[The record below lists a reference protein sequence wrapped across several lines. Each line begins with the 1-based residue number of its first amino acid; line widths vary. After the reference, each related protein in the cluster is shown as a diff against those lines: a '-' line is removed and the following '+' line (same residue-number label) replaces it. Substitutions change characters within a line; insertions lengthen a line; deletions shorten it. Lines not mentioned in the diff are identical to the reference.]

1 MFKTLL
7 VDDEPAALEY
17 IQRIIDSRCSSFQ
30 VAATA
35 RSGEE
40 CLEILE
46 GLRVDVVIT
55 DIRMKGISGIELIE
69 KIKAIRCNICLIIV
83 SGYSDFEYAKKAI
96 TNQVYDYVLKPV
108 DPVDFT
114 DMMERLEKQL
124 RVQEARQRAILFK
137 HICQGSYVSRE
148 DLLHYFGDSEY
159 YAFLLRRNNL
169 ANRFQGTKDSDV
181 VSNDYESFLVYA
193 RDENEVF
200 YLIPSECLNSRD
212 ELNSIIENTR
222 EKYWPDQGFLTTV
235 TVTEPFGIEKMDEV
249 IAQASEELYKN
260 LVCGVS
266 QTWELGHI
274 TERTGMN
281 EQEKENLQKIDYYLS
296 KKEILKAKSELH
308 SLCRKFEERRIPQ
321 IQVENAFRQI
331 CNSVWM
337 NEGYRSYG
345 SNTEYLLEELLY
357 NSMNMEMLLQN
368 LTDFLFKDAPPD
380 HQKVDTPEYFAS
392 VCNYMKNHLEESLS
406 LNSIVREFHVSQGH
420 LSFIFRKYAGQSFNT
435 YLTSMRMEK
444 AKEILEN
451 DRNILIKDVAQ
462 MVGYQDQFYFS
473 RVFKLYTGV
482 RPTEY
487 ERKE

>member
-17 IQRIIDSRCSSFQ
+17 IQRIIDTRCSAFQ

-35 RSGEE
+35 KSGEE
-40 CLEILE
+40 CLQILE
-46 GLRVDVVIT
+46 NLRVDVVIT
-55 DIRMKGISGIELIE
+55 DIRMNGINGIELIE
-69 KIKAIRCNICLIIV
+69 KIKEIRSDIWLIIV

-108 DPVDFT
+108 DPLDFT
-114 DMMERLEKQL
+114 AIMERLEKL
-124 RVQEARQRAILFK
+124 LKEQEARQKSLLFK
-137 HICQGSYVSRE
+137 HICQGSYASRE
-148 DLLHYFGDSEY
+148 DLLHYFGGSEY
-159 YAFLLRRNNL
+159 FAFLLRRNNL

-181 VSNDYESFLVYA
+181 VSNSYEPFLVYA

-222 EKYWPDQGFLTTV
+222 EKYLPDQGFLTTV
-235 TVTEPFGIEKMDEV
+235 TVTSPFGIDKMDD
-249 IAQASEELYKN
+249 IISQASEELYKN

-266 QTWELGHI
+266 QTWELGRKKESI
-274 TERTGMN
+274 CLN
-281 EQEKENLQKIDYYLS
+281 EQEKENIQKIDYYLS
-296 KKEILKAKSELH
+296 KKEIPKVKSELH
-308 SLCRKFEERRIPQ
+308 CLCRNFENRRIPQ
-321 IQVENAFRQI
+321 IQVENAVRQI

-337 NEGYRSYG
+337 NSGYKSYD

-357 NSMNMEMLLQN
+357 NSMNMEMLFQN
-368 LTDFLFKDAPPD
+368 LTDFLFRDTQPD
-380 HQKVDTPEYFAS
+380 SQKLDTPEYYSS
-392 VCNYMKNHLEESLS
+392 VCSYMKNHLDEPLS
-406 LNSIVREFHVSQGH
+406 LNTIVRELHVSQGY
-420 LSFIFRKYAGQSFNT
+420 LSYIFRKYAGQSFNT
-435 YLTSMRMEK
+435 CLTSMRMEK

-482 RPTEY
+482 RPTEF
-487 ERKE
+487 EHS